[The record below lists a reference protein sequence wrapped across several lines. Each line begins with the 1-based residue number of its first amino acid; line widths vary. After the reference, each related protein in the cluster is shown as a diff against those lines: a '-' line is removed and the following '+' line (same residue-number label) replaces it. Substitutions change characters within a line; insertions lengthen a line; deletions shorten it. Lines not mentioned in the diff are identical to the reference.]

1 MINYFKLF
9 FFVIFFNIITVN
21 SYAENKIAYFYLD
34 KILSESKPAKSLIS
48 QLKEVEKIE
57 LDALKLKEKKFK
69 EEENKILSSKN
80 ILSQDEYVKNVNIFK
95 KKISSY
101 QLQKKNIIENL
112 KKKRNDEFTRF
123 LKKINPIIEAIMKKN
138 SIDIIIE
145 KKNIFI
151 ANSNYDITDAIIKNV
166 DDNIKDFIIEK

>member
-21 SYAENKIAYFYLD
+21 SYAENKIAYIDLD
-34 KILSESKPAKSLIS
+34 KILSESIPAKSLIS
-48 QLKEVEKIE
+48 QLKEIEKIE

-69 EEENKILSSKN
+69 EEENKILSSQN

-101 QLQKKNIIENL
+101 QLQKKDIIENL

-151 ANSNYDITDAIIKNV
+151 ANSNYDITDVIIKNV

>member
-1 MINYFKLF
+1 MVYLKKLLLCL
-9 FFVIFFNIITVN
+9 ICLILLTSNLL
-21 SYAENKIAYFYLD
+21 AENKVAYIDLD
-34 KILSESKPAKSLIS
+34 KILINTESGKSLFK
-48 QLKEVEKIE
+48 QLNNLEK
-57 LDALKLKEKKFK
+57 LKLEDLENEEKKFK
-69 EEENKILSSKN
+69 EEENKILSSQN